1 MAVRSA
7 SVVEQRVESS
17 PRSVARQRG
26 DRRAAFGARDRGD
39 WGEAIG
45 GLAVLVG
52 GQRWA
57 ACGQNARRV
66 LVLPSAA
73 VVDRP
78 PPAARAKEST
88 GGLTEPAGS
97 VDRRCEEGGSDSSQT
112 NRGVSRYGP
121 FCGPPRPTAKNHN
134 PPAPI
139 THRPSLST

>member
-88 GGLTEPAGS
+88 GGLTESAGS
-97 VDRRCEEGGSDSSQT
+97 ADRRCEEGW
-112 NRGVSRYGP
+112 
-121 FCGPPRPTAKNHN
+121 
-134 PPAPI
+134 
-139 THRPSLST
+139 